1 LSQAV
6 FRPASEN
13 DCAHLALFADMAT
26 RRLTSHLWGHPAQPG
41 QSVFE
46 AGRAM
51 IRNDDRHYTHF
62 TNWRVLELAGQIAG
76 AFNGYV
82 IPEPSAAA
90 APLPAAVRE
99 LNELKAMA
107 AGTWYISAAALYPEY
122 QGQGL
127 GKSLLDEAAT
137 LALAAGHDR
146 LTLMVGSFNSTAH
159 RLYLR
164 CGFQE
169 QARRPFTAFPGS
181 DMPGEWIL
189 MEKVLA

>member
-1 LSQAV
+1 MPQAV
-6 FRPASEN
+6 FRSAVEN
-13 DCAHLALFADMAT
+13 DCPHLALFADMAT
-26 RRLTSHLWGHPAQPG
+26 RRLTSHLWGLFAQPG
-41 QSVFE
+41 QSAFE
-46 AGRAM
+46 IGRAM
-51 IRNDDRHYTHF
+51 IRNDDKHYTHF
-62 TNWRVLELAGQIAG
+62 TNWRVLELAGRIAG

-82 IPEPSAAA
+82 IPEPSVAAT
-90 APLPAAVRE
+90 PPPAVVRE

-107 AGTWYISAAALYPEY
+107 VGTWYISAAALYPEY

-127 GKSLLDEAAT
+127 GKSLLDEAAAR
-137 LALAAGHDR
+137 ALAAGYAR
-146 LTLMVGSFNSTAH
+146 LTLMVGSFNSNAH

-181 DMPGEWIL
+181 DAPGEWIL